1 VRLSQRLVT
10 ASIGITYATRER
22 RGDGERSATAD
33 EVLHDADAA
42 MYQAKNRGKD
52 RFVLFEGGDLT
63 DPDVRRDTL
72 PLSVGRR

>member
-1 VRLSQRLVT
+1 VT

-42 MYQAKNRGKD
+42 MYRAKNRGKN
-52 RFVLFEGGDLT
+52 RFELFEGDLT
-63 DPDVRRDTL
+63 DPDVQRDTL
-72 PLSVGRR
+72 PQSVGRR